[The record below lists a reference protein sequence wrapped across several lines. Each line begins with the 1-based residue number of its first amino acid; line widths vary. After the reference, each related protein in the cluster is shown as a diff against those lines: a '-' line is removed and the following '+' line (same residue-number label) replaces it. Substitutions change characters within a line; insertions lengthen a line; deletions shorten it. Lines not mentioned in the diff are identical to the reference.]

1 MRMLPHRRRVL
12 WKLFRAGQYVLCEV
26 APHPF
31 GNELRYLV
39 NGKTI
44 VSRVFEDKDGLDEAS
59 SSWCEGL
66 VRRGW
71 RPAAEAAPLPIAVAS

>member
-26 APHPF
+26 TPHPF
-31 GNELRYLV
+31 GSELRYLV

-44 VSRVFEDKDGLDEAS
+44 VSRVFEDGDGLEEAS
-59 SSWCEGL
+59 TSWFEGL
-66 VRRGW
+66 LRRGW
-71 RPAAEAAPLPIAVAS
+71 RPAAESARVPVPVAS